1 MGHVTASKLVNVLVC
16 LCLVAPVVGAARSEV
31 PGVTEVGKAGG
42 IWVGRLAREVGAY
55 ELATKDGPKRVEGGS
70 VRAMVAVVDL
80 SDPRVRLKVTDGSA
94 GIDPST
100 LPVPPQSA
108 GGQQSAGPLVRLVTV
123 GDWAE
128 KHGLV
133 LAVNA
138 NFFGWVREPDGA
150 DGKRGKIL
158 GARVLGWCVDGGE
171 VLSPARRWKGE
182 TDPALVV
189 LKDRT
194 AKIVGPGQ
202 PAVDERE
209 VLYAVAGIGGGE
221 SDATPG
227 TLLVRGGKNLGE
239 TARVDP
245 RARHPR
251 TAVGV
256 NENGRLIV
264 LVVDGRQPGWSV
276 GATLPELG
284 SLMVEL
290 GAVDAVA
297 LDGGGSSTFVF
308 APPGGDRVSNRPSD
322 GSEDVKTEGG
332 RQRAVAVQLGFAVE
346 GVGR

>member
-1 MGHVTASKLVNVLVC
+1 MGHVNASKLVNVLVC
-16 LCLVAPVVGAARSEV
+16 LCLAASVAGVARPEV
-31 PGVTEVGKAGG
+31 PGVRVGGVGG
-42 IWVGRLAREVGAY
+42 IEVWRVERMVGAY
-55 ELATKDGPKRVEGGS
+55 ELATKDGPKRVEGGP
-70 VRAMVAVVDL
+70 VRALVALVDL
-80 SDPRVRLKVTDGSA
+80 ADPRVSLKVTDASA
-94 GIDPST
+94 EIEPT
-100 LPVPPQSA
+100 TRKVE
-108 GGQQSAGPLVRLVTV
+108 GQTPLVKLVTA

-128 KHGLV
+128 QHGLT

-150 DGKRGKIL
+150 DGKKGKII

-171 VLSPARRWKGE
+171 VVSPVRRWKGE
-182 TDPALVV
+182 VDPGLVV

-194 AKIVGPGQ
+194 ARIVGPGQ

-209 VLYAVAGIGGGE
+209 VMYAVSGIGGGE

-227 TLLVRGGKNLGE
+227 TVLVRGGKNLGE
-239 TARVDP
+239 TARVEP

-256 NENGRLIV
+256 DASGKRLIV
-264 LVVDGRQPGWSV
+264 LVVDGRQPEWSV

-284 SLMVEL
+284 ALMVEL

-308 APPGGDRVSNRPSD
+308 NPPSAGGKPVVNRPSD

-332 RQRAVAVQLGFAVE
+332 RQRAVAVQLGFRVA
-346 GVGR
+346 GGSP